1 MNPMFYTVYSDDE
14 HESPME
20 WFESLFEATCS
31 YYYMLSDLED
41 NEALE
46 LGSMESS
53 PDDDNYGELEGDWN
67 SILYSS
73 PDERN

>member
-1 MNPMFYTVYSDDE
+1 MFYTTYSDDE
-14 HESPME
+14 HEGPMD
-20 WFESLFEATCS
+20 WFQSLFEATCS
-31 YYYMLSDLED
+31 YYEMLPELED
-41 NEALE
+41 NEAGE

-67 SILYSS
+67 TILYSS